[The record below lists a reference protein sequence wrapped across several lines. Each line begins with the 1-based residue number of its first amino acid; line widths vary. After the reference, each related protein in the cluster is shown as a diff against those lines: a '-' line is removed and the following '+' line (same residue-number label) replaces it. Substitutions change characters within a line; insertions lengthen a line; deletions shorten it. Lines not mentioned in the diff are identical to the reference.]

1 MFEAIKYQW
10 KLRKLDK
17 ECSRIQQTYAKHKK
31 GLSGKEL
38 EKLHAEEISV
48 ITRAPK

>member
-17 ECSRIQQTYAKHKK
+17 ECSTIKGTYDAHRK
-31 GLSGKEL
+31 GLVNRFDSAINEG
-38 EKLHAEEISV
+38 
-48 ITRAPK
+48 